1 MKKLSSGQEIQKRL
15 VENITLLYTLC
26 EVPGEP
32 EENDVH
38 SGHDEGRQLSRD
50 RERQLT
56 DSFAFISATTD
67 DMLRVM
73 AVSIEEDPDKKGM
86 TIRLASNTG
95 DLSDITQ
102 GLNGIGRTLEQASLR
117 SRIRIARRNRRKA
130 DSGPPEKPRIDIQQD
145 LFRQIV
151 TLDEPRILSR
161 LRAMGTRKGKKKSEL
176 LSSLKRV
183 VHDES
188 IFGPDEISQAKIT
201 SMRSC
206 TIQLSE
212 IFSQFETARMNHSP
226 IKVQRD
232 ILIDLLIQIGNF
244 DVDCLETV
252 LAMSPVNVIHPDTKA
267 YLPRAMRKIGRYFRI
282 ACDLTSAARSP
293 EYTLFR
299 RISVQSIEQPHFD
312 MAFKVDH
319 SVDFDHAVER
329 VTRSSHQHFLDA
341 YSSEDISAARTKFES
356 HMTGRIASW
365 KIHAEI
371 QLLLFYVQHPHMP
384 RPRII
389 GSSKS
394 ACYLCNLFIQL
405 HGEFGTPRT
414 HGRLY
419 DRWILPEKLIN
430 KSAANTHL
438 LSVID
443 RFNEALEAKITHVL
457 TSQTR
462 SFPHPNESVLFSRQP
477 WSSNS
482 TLAETLKQASIQ
494 EIVESTHSNPTK
506 DQTRP
511 LSNTSSRKQ
520 ASIQETVDPTH
531 SSSSRGRTKSPPNTS
546 FREQAS
552 IQEIV
557 RPPPASSSRERSPIQ
572 KIEPPTRPSPSIDQT
587 APQHTTPPRPN
598 SSIDPKPPLHNP
610 PPHSPPTPPAS
621 TPRDQSVPQPHL
633 ENSEPDIHRTQPSK
647 PTPSITAPHHLYPGA
662 TSTSHKLLTPH
673 DTLIIDTG
681 PVMLHAS
688 CSNHPPDTLTNE
700 PEHPRA
706 CWIHVQC
713 TTSASCGPRG
723 DDDEGN
729 LELVDIES
737 LAEDRDTVVEG
748 GAAWSSK
755 RLALRVRGQV
765 IVVQY
770 TFGDR

>member
-1 MKKLSSGQEIQKRL
+1 MSG
-15 VENITLLYTLC
+15 
-26 EVPGEP
+26 
-32 EENDVH
+32 
-38 SGHDEGRQLSRD
+38 
-50 RERQLT
+50 
-56 DSFAFISATTD
+56 
-67 DMLRVM
+67 
-73 AVSIEEDPDKKGM
+73 
-86 TIRLASNTG
+86 
-95 DLSDITQ
+95 
-102 GLNGIGRTLEQASLR
+102 
-117 SRIRIARRNRRKA
+117 
-130 DSGPPEKPRIDIQQD
+130 
-145 LFRQIV
+145 
-151 TLDEPRILSR
+151 
-161 LRAMGTRKGKKKSEL
+161 
-176 LSSLKRV
+176 
-183 VHDES
+183 
-188 IFGPDEISQAKIT
+188 
-201 SMRSC
+201 
-206 TIQLSE
+206 
-212 IFSQFETARMNHSP
+212 IFSRFETARGNDSP
-226 IKVQRD
+226 IGRSQD
-232 ILIDLLIQIGNF
+232 LLIDLLIRIDEF
-244 DVDCLETV
+244 DIEGLKAV
-252 LAMSPVNVIHPDTKA
+252 LAMSPVNVINPNIKTS
-267 YLPRAMRKIGRYFRI
+267 LPRGLKKLGRYFRVT
-282 ACDLTSAARSP
+282 CDLISAARSP
-293 EYTLFR
+293 AYNLFR
-299 RISVQSIEQPHFD
+299 RISVQSIEQPHFN

-329 VTRSSHQHFLDA
+329 VTGSSYQHLLDA
-341 YSSEDISAARTKFES
+341 YSSKDISVARTKFES
-356 HMTGRIASW
+356 HMTGRTARW

-494 EIVESTHSNPTK
+494 EIAESTHSNPTK

-557 RPPPASSSRERSPIQ
+557 RPPPASSSREQSPIQ
-572 KIEPPTRPSPSIDQT
+572 KLEPPTRPSPSIDQT
-587 APQHTTPPRPN
+587 APPRTTPPGPN
-598 SSIDPKPPLHNP
+598 SPIDPKPPLHNP

-621 TPRDQSVPQPHL
+621 TPRDHSVPQPHL
-633 ENSEPDIHRTQPSK
+633 DNSEPDIHRTQPSK
-647 PTPSITAPHHLYPGA
+647 TTPSITAPHHLYPGT

-681 PVMLHAS
+681 PVVLHAS
-688 CSNHPPDTLTNE
+688 CGNHPPDTLTNE

-706 CWIHVQC
+706 CWIHVQR
-713 TTSASCGPRG
+713 TTSASRGPRG
-723 DDDEGN
+723 DDDDDERS
-729 LELVDIES
+729 LEFVDVES
-737 LAEDRDTVVEG
+737 LAEGRDTVVEA

-755 RLALRVRGQV
+755 RLALRVRGHV